1 MFAVSVLLGR
11 KKTKR
16 KRNLH
21 GHGFCHEIARHDM
34 FAKLA
39 LETGSVRYQTS
50 TKSSRAAGVVASNQT
65 NKAIRETQAT
75 VTTAAAGLLAP
86 LNNLHL
92 AL

>member
-1 MFAVSVLLGR
+1 MAMGFVMRSRVMTCLPNWLWKPVAFD
-11 KKTKR
+11 TKPAQ
-16 KRNLH
+16 NP
-21 GHGFCHEIARHDM
+21 
-34 FAKLA
+34 
-39 LETGSVRYQTS
+39 
-50 TKSSRAAGVVASNQT
+50 AGVVASNQT